1 MAITITAKPEEIES
15 SITQALEGV
24 NNACLAMRQRGL
36 TVILPE
42 RLDFELTIA
51 NSEATGA
58 STKDTSEKDGGSSV
72 STTTHGTST
81 QTASKTGG
89 GHNTT
94 TTPNGEEFSTTT
106 ITHPAVST
114 ASSGGDDTRESMT
127 QQHASKP
134 LQPTE

>member
-51 NSEATGA
+51 NSEAAGA
-58 STKDTSEKDGGSSV
+58 STKDTSEKDAQSN
-72 STTTHGTST
+72 STTTYGTST
-81 QTASKTGG
+81 QIANKTGG

-94 TTPNGEEFSTTT
+94 NSPNGSDRSTTS
-106 ITHPAVST
+106 ITHPAVQT
-114 ASSGGDDTRESMT
+114 AASGGDDTDERMT
-127 QQHASKP
+127 QDHIPKP